1 MTRPRP
7 GEHLVTGEALIQRC
21 IDDAIKVG
29 FMRADDRVLV
39 ANQVDMPV
47 AYVVYDHQR
56 AQNVATVREW
66 LAQHD
71 IYLAGRYSE
80 WEYYNSD
87 HAFLAGKRVAE
98 QVAHKA
104 SRVAPR
110 AS

>member
-1 MTRPRP
+1 LD
-7 GEHLVTGEALIQRC
+7 GKALIQRC

-29 FMRADDRVLV
+29 FIRADDQVLV

-56 AQNVATVREW
+56 AHNVAVVRDW

-87 HAFLAGKRVAE
+87 HAFLAGKRAAE
-98 QVAHKA
+98 QVMSERGRA
-104 SRVAPR
+104 APR